1 MVKDWNNLS
10 RVAQDYINQRFSI
23 YDINGQKAFSDN
35 LLFPDEI
42 KELES
47 NEIIEI
53 LKTKDI
59 SHVMPSSQYP
69 ELKYDI
75 NNIILEDIST
85 NRARGA
91 KLMSKEELNFAKE
104 DYFKDIDE
112 FEDNLVFFES
122 LPEVLIGS
130 TTIGLGLSSIKAYN
144 KIRKNEILLNEAPR
158 FIIIDSGGK
167 IIKCAIIGVCATS
180 GSPILVASA
189 FAYILYK
196 AKDLII
202 HTTNVIWNL
211 TTHETTKNLAV
222 GTVKAT
228 GIILAGTAKG
238 TWNLA
243 THKTT
248 KNLAIGTVKATGIIL
263 AGTAKGT
270 WNLATH
276 KTTKNVAIGTVKT
289 TGKIVS
295 GTVKGIWKI
304 AKWSLKK

>member
-23 YDINGQKAFSDN
+23 YDINGQKAFNDN
-35 LLFPDEI
+35 LLFPNEI

-75 NNIILEDIST
+75 NNIILEDFST

-91 KLMSKEELNFAKE
+91 KLMSKEELDFAKE

-276 KTTKNVAIGTVKT
+276 ETTKNVAIGTVKT

>member
-1 MVKDWNNLS
+1 MANSWNNLS
-10 RVAQDYINQRFSI
+10 RDTKDYINQRFST
-23 YDINGQKAFSDN
+23 YKINGEDAFNDN
-35 LLFPDEI
+35 ILFPNEI

-47 NEIIEI
+47 ESIYEI

-75 NNIILEDIST
+75 NNIILEDFST
-85 NRARGA
+85 NRTRGA
-91 KLMSKEELNFAKE
+91 ELISREELNIAKADYYE
-104 DYFKDIDE
+104 DINQ
-112 FEDNLVFFES
+112 FEDNIGIFEN

-130 TTIGLGLSSIKAYN
+130 TSIGIGISSIKAYG
-144 KIRKNEILLNEAPR
+144 KIKRNEILLNEAPR

-167 IIKCAIIGVCATS
+167 IIKCAIIGICASS
-180 GSPILVASA
+180 GSPILVGSA

-202 HTTNVIWNL
+202 NTTNVIWNL
-211 TTHETTKNLAV
+211 TTHETTKNLAI

-228 GIILAGTAKG
+228 GIILSTTAKG

-243 THKTT
+243 THETT
-248 KNLAIGTVKATGIIL
+248 KK
-263 AGTAKGT
+263 
-270 WNLATH
+270 
-276 KTTKNVAIGTVKT
+276 VAIGTVKT

>member
-23 YDINGQKAFSDN
+23 YGIKGQKAFNDN
-35 LLFPDEI
+35 LLFPNEI

-75 NNIILEDIST
+75 NNIILEDFST

-91 KLMSKEELNFAKE
+91 KLMSKEELDFAKE

-211 TTHETTKNLAV
+211 TTHETTKNLAI

-228 GIILAGTAKG
+228 GIILAETAKE

-276 KTTKNVAIGTVKT
+276 ETTKNVAIGTVKT